1 MPTHIDTL
9 AELHRPKSRR
19 RVRKLLGF
27 PKIQHLGLPHAQFAQ
42 EKADLRERSHPKRA
56 KA

>member
-9 AELHRPKSRR
+9 AEIHRPKSRR
-19 RVRKLLGF
+19 RVRKLLN
-27 PKIQHLGLPHAQFAQ
+27 LPRGNAIDLTSANFAQ
-42 EKADLRERSHPKRA
+42 EKADLRERSRPKKA

>member
-9 AELHRPKSRR
+9 AEIDRPKSRR
-19 RVRKLLGF
+19 RVRKLLN
-27 PKIQHLGLPHAQFAQ
+27 LPRGVTFTLSVANFAQ
-42 EKADLRERSHPKRA
+42 EKADLRERAHPKKA